1 MWEMW
6 VWSLGREDPLDEGM
20 ATHSSILAWRIQ
32 WTEETG
38 GLQSIG
44 LQRVRHDWSDLA
56 RMYALWTEY
65 CWLTMLRQFQV
76 EAKGLSHTYSY
87 THSPPTFP
95 PIQTVTELIF
105 VFVSLFIN
113 VILVCKIPDLQKKCP
128 LSQKYPFGN
137 FMINRKNCA
146 GTIRKP
152 LEKEMATHSSILSW
166 KIPCTEEAGK

>member
-1 MWEMW
+1 MGIIDTLPSGANGEESTCQCRRHKRCRFHPW
-6 VWSLGREDPLDEGM
+6 VGKIPWSRAWQPTPVFLLGKSEKP
-20 ATHSSILAWRIQ
+20 
-32 WTEETG
+32 G

-113 VILVCKIPDLQKKCP
+113 VILVCKIPDLQK
-128 LSQKYPFGN
+128 SVHYP
-137 FMINRKNCA
+137 KN
-146 GTIRKP
+146 IH
-152 LEKEMATHSSILSW
+152 LEILW
-166 KIPCTEEAGK
+166 